1 MLSRIT
7 KNTIEKYS
15 SILLSGYINSKPMLL
30 SSELKKYKFSSM
42 QCVYQEI
49 DWGVGGDF
57 LHMERV
63 KQAWGKPEPD
73 P

>member
-1 MLSRIT
+1 
-7 KNTIEKYS
+7 
-15 SILLSGYINSKPMLL
+15 MLL

-63 KQAWGKPEPD
+63 KQATRAGSLESSGSHFNLEKMKFCIPNVM
-73 P
+73 